1 MGERIHSTH
10 PATRA
15 PSRRLIPFFAFG
27 AIVVTAAGVLFYDPW
42 PSQQA
47 QAQTEKRGRSQ
58 QRRRA
63 QNTPRRPQ
71 TKAPARTAV
80 RSGNGSP
87 RSTASR
93 AASVAK
99 VNGQSI
105 ARAELVEACLR
116 RYGQNVLEELINKR
130 IIEQQCAQRQ
140 VQVTQQDIDVELE
153 AMSKRAGMPRDELL
167 KLYEQERGVDP
178 NTLIADIIWPRLAL
192 QKLAGTGVE
201 ISERELLESFE
212 ANYGE
217 RVKARMIMLNNH
229 RKALEIWEKA
239 NVSLQQGDS
248 KQFERLAKEF
258 SVDPA
263 SRPLGGLIQPI
274 HRFSGMQGL
283 EEEAFSLNSGELSKV
298 IQVGTYYV
306 ILLCEGRTDPVDVSL
321 EDKVPSTGQT
331 IREQLHA
338 DIYSKRV
345 EQAALKLFTQLKEN
359 SSIEN
364 LLPGSNRTQV
374 SAQGAPS
381 RGGTAT
387 AADPLLRQS
396 RKNGAVGNKA
406 SRKRTR

>member
-15 PSRRLIPFFAFG
+15 SSRRLIPFFAFG
-27 AIVVTAAGVLFYDPW
+27 AIVITAAGVLLYDPW

-47 QAQTEKRGRSQ
+47 QAQTEKRSRAQ

-71 TKAPARTAV
+71 TNPPARTAV
-80 RSGNGSP
+80 RTGKGSP
-87 RSTASR
+87 RSTAGR
-93 AASVAK
+93 ASVAK
-99 VNGQSI
+99 VNGQPI

-140 VQVTQQDIDVELE
+140 VQVTQKDIDVELE
-153 AMSKRAGMPRDELL
+153 AMSQRAGMPRDELL

-178 NTLIADIIWPRLAL
+178 NTLIADVIWPRLAL
-192 QKLAGTGVE
+192 QRLAGSEVE

-239 NVSLQQGDS
+239 NVSLQQGDN
-248 KQFERLAKEF
+248 KEFERLAKEF

-283 EEEAFSLNSGELSKV
+283 EEEAFGLKNGELSKV

-331 IREQLHA
+331 IREQLHD

-359 SSIEN
+359 SSIESF
-364 LLPGSNRTQV
+364 LPGSNRTKA
-374 SAQGAPS
+374 SAQGIPS
-381 RGGTAT
+381 KGGVPT
-387 AADPLLRQS
+387 ADPLLRQS
-396 RKNGAVGNKA
+396 RKNGAVRNKA
-406 SRKRTR
+406 LRKRTR

>member
-15 PSRRLIPFFAFG
+15 SSRRLIPFFAFG
-27 AIVVTAAGVLFYDPW
+27 AVVITAAGVLLYDPW

-47 QAQTEKRGRSQ
+47 QAQTEKRSRAQ

-71 TKAPARTAV
+71 TNPPARTAV
-80 RSGNGSP
+80 RTGNGSP
-87 RSTASR
+87 RSTAGR
-93 AASVAK
+93 ASVAK
-99 VNGQSI
+99 VNGQPI

-140 VQVTQQDIDVELE
+140 VQVTQKDIDVELE

-178 NTLIADIIWPRLAL
+178 NTLIADVIWPRLAL
-192 QKLAGTGVE
+192 QRLAGSEVE

-217 RVKARMIMLNNH
+217 RVKARMIMLNNQ

-239 NVSLQQGDS
+239 NVSLQQGDH
-248 KQFERLAKEF
+248 KEFERLAKEF

-283 EEEAFSLNSGELSKV
+283 EEEAFSLKSGELSKV

-331 IREQLHA
+331 IREQLHT

-345 EQAALKLFTQLKEN
+345 EQAALKLFTKLKEN

-364 LLPGSNRTQV
+364 FLPGSNRTKV
-374 SAQGAPS
+374 SAQGTPS
-381 RGGTAT
+381 RGDAPT
-387 AADPLLRQS
+387 ADPLLRQS
-396 RKNGAVGNKA
+396 RKNGAVRNKTL
-406 SRKRTR
+406 RKRTR

>member
-15 PSRRLIPFFAFG
+15 SSRRLIPFFAFG
-27 AIVVTAAGVLFYDPW
+27 AVVITAAGVLLYDPW

-47 QAQTEKRGRSQ
+47 QAQTEKRSRAQ

-71 TKAPARTAV
+71 TNPPARTAV
-80 RSGNGSP
+80 RTGNGSP
-87 RSTASR
+87 RSTAGR
-93 AASVAK
+93 ASVAK
-99 VNGQSI
+99 VNGQPI

-140 VQVTQQDIDVELE
+140 VQVTQKDIDVELE

-178 NTLIADIIWPRLAL
+178 NTLIADVIWPRLAL
-192 QKLAGTGVE
+192 QRLAGSEVE

-217 RVKARMIMLNNH
+217 RVKARMIMLNNQ

-239 NVSLQQGDS
+239 NVSLQQGDN
-248 KQFERLAKEF
+248 KEFERLAKEF

-283 EEEAFSLNSGELSKV
+283 EEEAFSLKSGELSKV

-331 IREQLHA
+331 IREQLHT

-345 EQAALKLFTQLKEN
+345 EQAALKLFTKLKEN

-364 LLPGSNRTQV
+364 FLPGSNRTKV
-374 SAQGAPS
+374 SAQGTPS
-381 RGGTAT
+381 RGDAPT
-387 AADPLLRQS
+387 ADPLLRQS
-396 RKNGAVGNKA
+396 RKNGAVRNKTL
-406 SRKRTR
+406 RKRTR